1 MKILSTIVVFTCF
14 AHFSYAQGAN
24 VNIEQNPKI
33 DQLLEIY
40 KSSLSNNEYYRIQ
53 VGFGNYAK
61 AQKIKA
67 NVEEDFP
74 DLSSKIDFK
83 NLIDGEMLNVTQ
95 LNDSTLFATM
105 LGELEREDE
114 FNKLY
119 GIYSYDNG
127 VTWVDEFLIDSTESM
142 KISSELIRNQNSDT
156 GLYSET

>member
-1 MKILSTIVVFTCF
+1 MKILSTIVVFACF
-14 AHFSYAQGAN
+14 AQFSYAQGAN

-74 DLSSKIDFK
+74 DLSSKIDFDSPTYRVRVGRFTSK
-83 NLIDGEMLNVTQ
+83 LDAERKFNEVRIKYPDAML
-95 LNDSTLFATM
+95 LKPKKST
-105 LGELEREDE
+105 
-114 FNKLY
+114 K
-119 GIYSYDNG
+119 
-127 VTWVDEFLIDSTESM
+127 
-142 KISSELIRNQNSDT
+142 
-156 GLYSET
+156 